1 MNPWNG
7 AEPESAEEAE
17 ERDLFARR
25 ARALGPAEV
34 GSLASVLRAA
44 RGRRDLPEALGGDTW
59 GPAAPGARVRTL
71 VAVTLAAACMT
82 AAVTRLP
89 RSQTSGTI
97 APEIDASSP
106 RMASAAD
113 PAGTAGTAGSG
124 ASCTASD
131 EVLVSEETACF
142 SPALFIPTSTCAA
155 SAAAMT
161 SFAPRSQPLLF
172 SPAELSCEDTR

>member
-1 MNPWNG
+1 VNPWNG

-25 ARALGPAEV
+25 ARALGRAEV

-44 RGRRDLPEALGGDTW
+44 RVSRDLTEALGGDQW
-59 GPAAPGARVRTL
+59 SPAASGARVRTL

-89 RSQTSGTI
+89 RTRTSNAI

-106 RMASAAD
+106 HLTSAPD
-113 PAGTAGTAGSG
+113 TGGSAGTAGSG
-124 ASCTASD
+124 ATCFASD
-131 EVLVSEETACF
+131 EVLVSEEAACF
-142 SPALFIPTSTCAA
+142 SPALFTSTSTCTA
-155 SAAAMT
+155 SVASMT
-161 SFAPRSQPLLF
+161 SFAPPVSF
-172 SPAELSCEDTR
+172 PAELSCEASE